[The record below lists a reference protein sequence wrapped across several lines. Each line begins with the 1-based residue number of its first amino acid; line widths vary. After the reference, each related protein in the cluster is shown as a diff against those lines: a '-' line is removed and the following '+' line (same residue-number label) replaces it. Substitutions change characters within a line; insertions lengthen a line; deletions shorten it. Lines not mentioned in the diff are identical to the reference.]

1 MIKYLKNKK
10 GNSAMYIF
18 LMMNITL
25 CIFLILMTLL
35 PNVIGLFSST
45 FNTLNGSDSTQVEQ
59 NLIVK

>member
-18 LMMNITL
+18 LMTHIAL
-25 CIFLILMTLL
+25 VLLLILFILI
-35 PNVIGLFSST
+35 PNVIEFFSST
-45 FNTLNGSDSTQVEQ
+45 SDILNGSNSTQVEQ